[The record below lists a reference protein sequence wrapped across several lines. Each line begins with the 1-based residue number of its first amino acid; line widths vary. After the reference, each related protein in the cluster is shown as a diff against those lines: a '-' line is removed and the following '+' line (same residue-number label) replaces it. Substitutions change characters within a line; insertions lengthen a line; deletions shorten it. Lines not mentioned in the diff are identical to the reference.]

1 MKRSPIALALCLAAA
16 GAAGLATSQHA
27 LLGGTK
33 SAVSIPAEMSSYR
46 DVVKQVLPAVVS
58 IETTQKQTVAM
69 LGSHEESPFGD
80 FPGLPDELRKRFG
93 QIPHMVPR
101 DSMPHKGIGSGFVV
115 DPKGTIVTNDHVVR
129 NADKVEV
136 RLQDGRKFVSRSIK
150 RDPKTDLAVIQID
163 APESLPCLEFGDSTA
178 MEIGDRVL
186 AVGAPL
192 GMTGT
197 VTSGIISAKG
207 RDIHMNMYEDFLQT
221 DAAINP
227 GNSGGPLVNLE
238 GKVVGVNSAIK
249 SQTGGFQGIG
259 LAISSN
265 MAQTIMKQ
273 LLKDG
278 TIHRGYLGVRIQA
291 LDPEVAERLGV
302 KDHAGLVIAKVDEGT
317 PAAKAGLRD
326 GDILIAVAGK
336 PVKEARDLQQAVAA
350 MPLGKPVELTV
361 LRDSAKKTLTVT
373 IEEQPKNFA
382 VAKADGEDSSSDEGA
397 SATIGKI
404 GVKLAELTPERTKQL
419 GIPEKTEGVLVAEVE
434 PNSVAADAGLKAPMV
449 IQKVDG
455 TRVKSTGEAEK
466 ALNKGSLEK
475 GILLQVKDPRG
486 GTSFMMLKAAS
497 VKR

>member
-16 GAAGLATSQHA
+16 GAAGLVSSQHT

-33 SAVSIPAEMSSYR
+33 PATSIPAEMSSYR

-69 LGSHEESPFGD
+69 LGSHEEFPFGD

-93 QIPHMVPR
+93 QLPHALPR
-101 DSMPHKGIGSGFVV
+101 DPTPHKGIGSGFVV
-115 DPKGTIVTNDHVVR
+115 DPKGLIVTNDHVVR

-136 RLQDGRKFVSRSIK
+136 RLQDGRKFVSHSIK
-150 RDPKTDLAVIQID
+150 RDPKTDLAIIQIE
-163 APESLPCLEFGDSTA
+163 APQSLPYLEFGDSTT

-278 TIHRGYLGVRIQA
+278 TVHRGYLGVRIQP
-291 LDPEVAERLGV
+291 LDADVAERLGV
-302 KDHAGLVIAKVDEGT
+302 TDHAGLVIAKVDDGT
-317 PAAKAGLRD
+317 PAAKAGLKD
-326 GDILIAVAGK
+326 GDILVAVAGK
-336 PVKEARDLQQAVAA
+336 PVKDARDLQQAVAA

-361 LRDSAKKTLTVT
+361 LRDSAKKTLSVT
-373 IEEQPKNFA
+373 IEEQPKSFA
-382 VAKADGEDSSSDEGA
+382 VAQGNEESSSDEGT

-404 GVKLAELTPERTKQL
+404 GVKLMDLTPERTKQL
-419 GIPEKTEGVLVAEVE
+419 GMPGKTEGVLVAEVE
-434 PNSVAADAGLKAPMV
+434 PNSVAAEAGLKAPIV

-455 TRVKSTGEAEK
+455 TRVKSTDEAEK

-475 GILLQVKDPRG
+475 GILLQVKHPQG
-486 GTSFMMLKAAS
+486 GTSFVMLKAAS
-497 VKR
+497 AKR